1 MGLGK
6 LFSIQF
12 YPFVWQ
18 LSSKH
23 LNISKEYPYYLSMK
37 HLAGLFLS
45 TLSFGFAASILF
57 IHDAHSPATIA
68 NDPLNP
74 FPWADAAEAE
84 NSEAKFLEAV
94 KRGPNVP
101 PILIR
106 AANFYVSQNDYE
118 KSRPYLKR
126 ILELSQAYNGIIFNY
141 YLRSGV
147 PPAALVPE
155 DPRQFRAFLYF
166 LMAQRHPDSTQVWD
180 KLVAAKALDSDISR
194 DWINHQFELRHYQQA
209 ADTWKK
215 LSPPKKPSILDWR
228 FSPHDHVQISRDPI
242 TLRFDGT
249 FNSSFAN
256 ITRNYV
262 LSPGKYSLKVDWESE
277 RITTNEGPFVQ
288 VLDQVTPAL
297 VGTTPRHTDHL
308 EFVVSPSVGFA
319 PVTII
324 RRPSQKF
331 DNKIQGTLIVH
342 SIAIERQ

>member
-1 MGLGK
+1 
-6 LFSIQF
+6 
-12 YPFVWQ
+12 
-18 LSSKH
+18 
-23 LNISKEYPYYLSMK
+23 MK
-37 HLAGLFLS
+37 HLAGLLLS
-45 TLSFGFAASILF
+45 TLSLALAASILF
-57 IHDAHSPATIA
+57 IYGADRPATIA

-106 AANFYVSQNDYE
+106 TANFYVARNDY
-118 KSRPYLKR
+118 KKALPYLMR

-141 YLRSGV
+141 YLRSAV
-147 PPAALVPE
+147 PPAALLPVNPK
-155 DPRQFRAFLYF
+155 QSRAFLYF
-166 LMAQRHPDSTQVWD
+166 LMAQRHPDSTKVWD
-180 KLVAAKALDSDISR
+180 KLVAANSLDPEISR
-194 DWINHQFELRHYQQA
+194 DWINHLFGLRHYQQA

-215 LSPPKKPSILDWR
+215 LSPLKKPSLLDWR
-228 FSPHDHVQISRDPI
+228 FSPHDHVAVTTDPI

-249 FNSSFAN
+249 FNSNFAN

-262 LSPGKYSLKVDWESE
+262 LSPGKYLLTVDWQSE

-288 VLDQVTPAL
+288 VLDQAVPPL

-308 EFVVSPSVGFA
+308 KFVVPPSAGFV
-319 PVTII
+319 PVTIM

-342 SIAIERQ
+342 SIEIDRH

>member
-1 MGLGK
+1 
-6 LFSIQF
+6 
-12 YPFVWQ
+12 
-18 LSSKH
+18 
-23 LNISKEYPYYLSMK
+23 MK
-37 HLAGLFLS
+37 HLAGLLLS
-45 TLSFGFAASILF
+45 TLSLALAASILF
-57 IHDAHSPATIA
+57 IYGADRPATIA

-106 AANFYVSQNDYE
+106 TANFYVARNDY
-118 KSRPYLKR
+118 KKALPYLMR

-141 YLRSGV
+141 YLRSAV
-147 PPAALVPE
+147 PPAALLPS
-155 DPRQFRAFLYF
+155 DPKQSRAFLYF
-166 LMAQRHPDSTQVWD
+166 LMAQRHPDSNKVWD
-180 KLVAAKALDSDISR
+180 KLVAANSLDSEISR
-194 DWINHQFELRHYQQA
+194 DWINHLFELRHYQQA

-215 LSPPKKPSILDWR
+215 FSPLKKPSLLDWR
-228 FSPHDHVQISRDPI
+228 FSPHDHVAVTTDPI

-249 FNSSFAN
+249 FNSNFAN

-262 LSPGKYSLKVDWESE
+262 LSPGKYFLKVDWESE

-288 VLDQVTPAL
+288 VLDQVVPAL
-297 VGTTPRHTDHL
+297 VGTTLRHTDHL
-308 EFVVSPSVGFA
+308 KFVVPPSAGFA
-319 PVTII
+319 PVTIM

-342 SIAIERQ
+342 SIEIERH